1 MTFLHKLAK
10 RLALIPTV
18 SVLAVHLLA
27 SCSPGTSQDFL
38 GPDPSK
44 PNPTGSYIGLSVTP
58 HDPQLVQG
66 DSIRLQARAW
76 LSSGLS
82 SLASVSW
89 SAAGGA
95 VSSDGWYRATS
106 PGAFR
111 VRAVSTANSSLSDS
125 VTILVI
131 APGGIA
137 RLDITP
143 SAAPLAAGTKQQF
156 TAVALMGDGTMMYPT
171 VSWSAT
177 GGTISS
183 TGLFTA
189 GSPGAYTVTASTIDG
204 ALLGRTEGIVGP
216 PALLWISLDPE
227 ALMTEA
233 GVVTQFTPHAA
244 WSDGVTSVPA
254 LAWSASGGVVTPS
267 GVYTAG
273 ATAGSYRVI
282 ASSTLGKADTANVI
296 ILPRTLAIRLS
307 PLTAMLALEATQV
320 VNAYAIRNDGTEA
333 PVSVQWSAQGGTIS
347 PDGTYTAG
355 TTPGNYAIVGTL
367 TTQDGRVLSDTAHF
381 QVGADE
387 ATAVQIF
394 VKPDTTVV
402 PGSKVQFVASGSST
416 GGSTVPAVTWSA
428 TGGTIDLQGLYTA
441 GSTTGNF
448 RVIGKR
454 KNTTKADTA
463 VVIIQPAPVLTVAAF
478 TIAPQSDIIASGQSR
493 QFSATLSWSDGNV
506 HPYDISW
513 VSAGGTIT
521 QNGLYT
527 AGTLAGAYLVI
538 ATCSCGAADTASVTI
553 PAATAPPV
561 TLSQLVL
568 SPPTVQLVSG
578 ASQVFTVAGVWSDG
592 ASSPPQVTFAATG
605 GTITPAGTYV
615 AGSLPGTYRVI
626 ATQTGGTLAD
636 TSIVTIQAPAV
647 TLTQLVL
654 NPSSA
659 TVPSGATQAFVV
671 SASWSDGS
679 STVPPV
685 TFSATGG
692 TVTPAGVYT
701 AGTTA
706 GSYKL
711 IATHTGG
718 TKADTSVIIIP
729 AAVTLTQVVMTPS
742 TLSLA
747 PSATQQFAVTGTWS
761 DGSSVAPSVTFT
773 ATGGT
778 ISATGLYT
786 AGSATGSFR
795 VIAVQTGG
803 TKADTS
809 AITIAASA
817 PPPPTSVVMPELP
830 RTYLNT
836 TYQRPAGTIRRVAVG
851 GDFQGALNAA
861 QCGDRILLA
870 AGATYTGAYILPNK
884 NCSTWI
890 EISTET
896 TLPAEGVRA
905 TPTTALGY
913 AKLLSPG
920 ANQPTLVAAKGAG
933 FYRIMGVEFGSV
945 ASATILG
952 AIVELHAD
960 NMTSVAE
967 IPHDIVFDRVIIR
980 GHDLLGLRRCILLN
994 AVRAAV
1000 IDSYLAG
1007 CHYKG
1012 SDAQAILFWD
1022 TPGPIK
1028 VVNNYLEGS
1037 GENLMIGGA
1046 DPKLSGVVPSD
1057 IEIRGNHFFKP
1068 AAWKTSGAWTVKN
1081 LLELKLGKRVLIEGN
1096 VFENTWADGQVGYA
1110 MVLKSVNQSGSA
1122 PWSETSDI
1130 TIRGNVIMN
1139 AGHGIDISAH
1149 PEPYPAVWLSR
1160 IAVVNNLM
1168 YKLGV
1173 TSIFGGTA
1181 ARGLMLDGSTA
1192 NVTIANNTVVGSTGF
1207 ALLLY
1212 GSKNGGTLSM
1222 RNNIFES
1229 WIQSADGLGWGN
1241 FALNGHLASWD
1252 VQGNGFVISYSNV
1265 VAESPTGNQYVSSL
1279 SGVGFVNLAGND
1291 YRLSSGSS
1299 LKGRAVGGGDP
1310 GADVAGVT
1318 AATAGVR
1325 VP

>member
-10 RLALIPTV
+10 RLALIPAALIGTL
-18 SVLAVHLLA
+18 SLLA
-27 SCSPGTSQDFL
+27 SCGERAHDYL

-44 PNPTGSYIGLSVTP
+44 PNPAGAYIGLSITP
-58 HDPQLVQG
+58 HDPQLVEG
-66 DSIRLQARAW
+66 DSVRLEARAW
-76 LSSGLS
+76 LASGLS
-82 SLASVSW
+82 VTAAVNWTAQGGIVSG
-89 SAAGGA
+89 AGWFRPAG
-95 VSSDGWYRATS
+95 S
-106 PGAFR
+106 GAFR
-111 VRAVSTANSSLSDS
+111 VRAVSTTNPALSDS
-125 VTILVI
+125 VLVTVV
-131 APGGIA
+131 PQGGIA

-143 SAAPLAAGTKQQF
+143 SAAPLAAGTRQQF
-156 TAVALMGDGTMMYPT
+156 TAVALMGDGSRMFPT
-171 VSWSAT
+171 VAWSAT
-177 GGTISS
+177 GGSISPS
-183 TGLFTA
+183 GLFTA
-189 GSPGAYTVTASTIDG
+189 SGGAGSYTVTASIGDG
-204 ALLGRTEGIVGP
+204 MLLGETAGIVD
-216 PALLWISLDPE
+216 PAVLTGLALDPE
-227 ALMTEA
+227 AAMLES
-233 GVVTQFTPHAA
+233 GSLRQFIPYAS
-244 WSDGVTSVPA
+244 WSDGANAVPA
-254 LAWSASGGVVTPS
+254 LSWTATGGTITPS

-273 ATAGSYRVI
+273 NTPGSYRVI
-282 ASSTLGKADTANVI
+282 ASSVLGKADTANVT
-296 ILPRTLAIRLS
+296 ILPRIIGIRLS
-307 PLTAMLALEATQV
+307 PLTAFLALEATQGLT
-320 VNAYAIRNDGTEA
+320 AYARRNDGSES
-333 PVSVQWSAQGGTIS
+333 PVGVDWSANGGIIS
-347 PDGTYTAG
+347 LDGTYSAG
-355 TTPGNYAIVGTL
+355 TTPGTYAIVGTL
-367 TTQDGRVLSDTAHF
+367 TTLSGQVFSDTANF

-387 ATAVQIF
+387 ATAVQLF
-394 VKPDTTVV
+394 VTPDTTIRV
-402 PGSKVQFVASGSST
+402 GNKVQFIASS
-416 GGSTVPAVTWSA
+416 GGTTVPAVTWSA
-428 TGGTIDLQGLYTA
+428 TGGSIDSKGLYSA
-441 GSTTGNF
+441 GSVPGNY

-454 KNTTKADTA
+454 KNQTKADTA
-463 VVIIQPAPVLTVAAF
+463 DVVVQPAPVLAVSGF
-478 TIAPQSDIIASGQSR
+478 TISPQSDIIGIGQTR
-493 QFSATLSWSDGNV
+493 QFSATLTWNDGAV
-506 HPYDISW
+506 HPANISW

-527 AGTLAGAYLVI
+527 AGTLAGTYLII
-538 ATCSCGAADTASVTI
+538 ATCGCGAADTASVTI
-553 PAATAPPV
+553 PAAAAPPV
-561 TLSQLVL
+561 TLSKIDLT
-568 SPPTVQLVSG
+568 PPTVQLAPG
-578 ASQVFTVAGVWSDG
+578 GSQIFVATGQWSDG
-592 ASSPPQVTFAATG
+592 VTAAASVSYIATG
-605 GTITPAGTYV
+605 GSISQSGVYI
-615 AGSLPGTYRVI
+615 AGSTPGTYQVI
-626 ATQTGGTLAD
+626 AQQAGGSLAD
-636 TSIVTIQAPAV
+636 TSVVTVTQAPA

-654 NPSSA
+654 NPSA
-659 TVPSGATQAFVV
+659 VTVPSGATQAFVV

-685 TFSATGG
+685 TFTATGG
-692 TVTPAGVYT
+692 TVTPTGEYT
-701 AGTTA
+701 AGTSA
-706 GSYKL
+706 GSFKL

-718 TKADTSVIIIP
+718 TKADTSVITIP
-729 AAVTLTQVVMTPS
+729 AAVTLTQVLLSPS
-742 TLSLA
+742 VVSLPA
-747 PSATQQFAVTGTWS
+747 AGTQQFVISGIWS
-761 DGSSVAPSVTFT
+761 DGSSVAPSVTYS

-778 ISATGLYT
+778 ISPTGLYT
-786 AGSATGSFR
+786 AGSTAGTFR
-795 VIAVQTGG
+795 VIAVQVGG

-809 AITIAASA
+809 AITIAQSS

-836 TYQRPAGTIRRVAVG
+836 TYQRPAGTTRRVAAG
-851 GDFQGALNAA
+851 GDVQSALNAA

-870 AGATYTGAYILPNK
+870 AGATYIGAYILPNK

-896 TLPAEGVRA
+896 SLPAEGVRA
-905 TPTTALGY
+905 TPSTVSGY

-960 NMTSVAE
+960 NMTTVAE

-1046 DPKLSGVVPSD
+1046 DPKLAGVVPSD

-1096 VFENTWADGQVGYA
+1096 IFENTWADGQVGYA
-1110 MVLKSVNQSGSA
+1110 MVLKSVNQSGTA

-1168 YKLGV
+1168 YKLGA
-1173 TSIFGGTA
+1173 TSIFGGPS

-1192 NVTIANNTVVGSTGF
+1192 NVTIANNTIVGSTGF

-1212 GSKNGGTLSM
+1212 GSKSGGTVSM
-1222 RNNIFES
+1222 RNNILES
-1229 WIQSADGLGWGN
+1229 YIQSADGLGWGN
-1241 FALNGHLASWD
+1241 FALNGHLTSWD
-1252 VQGNGFVISYSNV
+1252 VQGNGFVVSYSNV
-1265 VAESPTGNQYVSSL
+1265 VAESPTGNQYVSAL
-1279 SGVGFVNLAGND
+1279 SGAGFVNLAGND
-1291 YRLSSGSS
+1291 YSLTSWSA
-1299 LKGRAVGGGDP
+1299 LKGSAIGGGDP
-1310 GADVAGVT
+1310 GADIAGVT